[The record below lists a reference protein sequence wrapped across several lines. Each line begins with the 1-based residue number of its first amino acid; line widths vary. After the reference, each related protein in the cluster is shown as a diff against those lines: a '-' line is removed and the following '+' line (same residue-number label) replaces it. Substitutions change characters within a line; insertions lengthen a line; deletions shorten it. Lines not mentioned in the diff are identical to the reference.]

1 MSPWELCKG
10 GTEHGHQRALFAW
23 CKIAERYGFDA
34 AWDKKCYEAGG
45 MEYAFATYGQEQA
58 CWPLKWFHAV
68 PNGGSLGDS
77 KQSQQIRGAQKK
89 AEGVKAGVYD
99 TFLPYPIYAP
109 CVTDS
114 QVMVANYCGFFL
126 EMKKPGEIKRR
137 SDSQKVFGKD
147 MLRAGYA
154 CAVADNWE
162 DAARY
167 VQSYMEGNAIECPV
181 HNAN

>member
-10 GTEHGHQRALFAW
+10 GTEHGHQRSLFAW
-23 CKIAERYGFDA
+23 SKIAEQYGFDA
-34 AWDKKCYEAGG
+34 AWDKRTYEAGG
-45 MEYAFATYGQEQA
+45 KEYAESTYGTANA
-58 CWPLKWFHAV
+58 CWPLKWFHAT

-99 TFLPYPIYAP
+99 TFLPYPNHYR
-109 CVTDS
+109 DS
-114 QVMVANYCGFFL
+114 LNVVWQYYGFWL
-126 EMKKPGEIKRR
+126 EMKKPGEIKKR
-137 SDSQKVFGKD
+137 SLEQKSFGAA
-147 MLRAGYA
+147 MMNLCYA

-162 DAARY
+162 DAARWI
-167 VQSYMEGNAIECPV
+167 QKYMNGEKIECPV

>member
-23 CKIAERYGFDA
+23 SKMAEMYGFEC
-34 AWDKKCYEAGG
+34 AWDKQTYEAGG
-45 MEYAFATYGQEQA
+45 MLYAESTYGTANA
-58 CWPLKWFHAV
+58 CWPLKWFHAT

-99 TFLPYPIYAP
+99 TFLPWVQYLPDNSGYFRYA
-109 CVTDS
+109 
-114 QVMVANYCGFFL
+114 GLWL
-126 EMKKPGEIKRR
+126 EMKKPGEIKKR
-137 SDSQKVFGKD
+137 SLEQKAFGTA
-147 MLRAGYA
+147 MTNINYA

-162 DAARY
+162 DAARC
-167 VQSYMEGNAIECPV
+167 VQLYMSGGVIECPV

>member
-23 CKIAERYGFDA
+23 SKIAEQYGFDA
-34 AWDKKCYEAGG
+34 AWDKQTYEAGG
-45 MEYAFATYGQEQA
+45 KEYAESTYGTANA
-58 CWPLKWFHAV
+58 CWPLKWFHAT

-99 TFLPYPIYAP
+99 TFLPWPSSP
-109 CVTDS
+109 LGRTFVRH
-114 QVMVANYCGFFL
+114 GLWL
-126 EMKKPGEIKRR
+126 EMKKPGEIKKR
-137 SDSQKVFGKD
+137 SLEQKSFSIA
-147 MLRAGYA
+147 MIAAGYA

-162 DAARY
+162 DAARW
-167 VQSYMEGNAIECPV
+167 VQLYMSGGIIECPV